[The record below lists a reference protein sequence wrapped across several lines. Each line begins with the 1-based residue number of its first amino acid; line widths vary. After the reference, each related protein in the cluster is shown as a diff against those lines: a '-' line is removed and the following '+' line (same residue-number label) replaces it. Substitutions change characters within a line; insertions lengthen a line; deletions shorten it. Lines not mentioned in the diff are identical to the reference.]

1 MTPRASGRP
10 SQGDA
15 DNKIAMRA
23 ASTACA
29 ALLLAAIL
37 SVSAMA
43 PCLAQAGESLFGVE
57 SPGGVTFGPYV
68 RAGLGVEYSMV
79 DDGSW
84 ESPGASDPLVLFD
97 LDSDNAAFG
106 SVGVGFDWM
115 NGYRG
120 DISLS
125 YFGERDVAGPWS
137 ATIPPTT
144 GPHASVATSV
154 SSLALMGH
162 FHYAPWEQ
170 QRKNSRFNPYV
181 SAGLGFARN
190 EMSTWT
196 RTNPASAR
204 PVRSFEGNTETD
216 LAWSVG
222 VGASWQIQRPG
233 QRVMLLDAGVQYFDL
248 GNAQGSGQPLPGS
261 GSSTPRQPLTIGME
275 TTVLSVGIR
284 IPLNW

>member
-1 MTPRASGRP
+1 MKTAT
-10 SQGDA
+10 
-15 DNKIAMRA
+15 RA

-29 ALLLAAIL
+29 APLLAAIL

-43 PCLAQAGESLFGVE
+43 PCLAQDGESLFGVE

-79 DDGSW
+79 DDGFW
-84 ESPGASDPLVLFD
+84 ESPGASDPLVLFAF
-97 LDSDNAAFG
+97 DSDNAAFG

-125 YFGERDVAGPWS
+125 YFGEKDVSGPWS
-137 ATIPPTT
+137 ATIPPTP
-144 GPHASVATSV
+144 GPHASMATSV

-162 FHYAPWEQ
+162 VYYTPWERQ
-170 QRKNSRFNPYV
+170 GKNTRFNPYV
-181 SAGLGFARN
+181 SAGVGFARN

-196 RTNPASAR
+196 RTNPAATR
-204 PVRSFEGNTETD
+204 PERSFEGNIETD

-222 VGASWQIQRPG
+222 IGASWQIQRPG

-248 GNAQGSGQPLPGS
+248 GDAQGSGQPLAGS
-261 GSSTPRQPLTIGME
+261 GTSTPRQPLTVGMDA
-275 TTVLSVGIR
+275 TVVSVGIR